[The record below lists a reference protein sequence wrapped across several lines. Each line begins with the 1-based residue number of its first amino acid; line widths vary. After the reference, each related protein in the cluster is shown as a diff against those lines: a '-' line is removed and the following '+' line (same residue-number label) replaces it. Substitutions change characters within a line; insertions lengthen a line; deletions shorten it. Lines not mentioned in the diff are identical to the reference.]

1 MVIKRRPIKKVDDDN
16 FEAIEGA
23 ATDRENHLNAS

>member
-23 ATDRENHLNAS
+23 AENHLNAS